1 MPPLYPATAA
11 MILVLAS
18 LPVPSPRRH
27 GPVPN
32 NPLLMSD
39 RVTRNVATLVHV
51 QYTCIWLLLNLNK
64 LHGVSRVPGVRR
76 RCTGRRP
83 GPGRKTARAPNPC
96 VYLYVVKGRSSRAGR
111 RHRTF
116 AFCPFLQAGE
126 LKLLAHGV
134 YEGVSV
140 CVPVLSRSCA
150 PRRRH
155 TASRRHPTN
164 CPCTQASM
172 PRLVVSLS
180 VTCSFSI
187 RLPFGVPS
195 HLGSAK
201 KILVTNTN
209 L

>member
-11 MILVLAS
+11 MILALAS

-27 GPVPN
+27 GPVPS

-96 VYLYVVKGRSSRAGR
+96 LYLYVVKGRSSRAGR
-111 RHRTF
+111 CHRTF
-116 AFCPFLQAGE
+116 TFSTCRAAGE
-126 LKLLAHGV
+126 LKIVEHGV
-134 YEGVSV
+134 YGGVRCACRCSRGRVLREGGTR
-140 CVPVLSRSCA
+140 LLDGIQLTA
-150 PRRRH
+150 PAHKRQCL
-155 TASRRHPTN
+155 A
-164 CPCTQASM
+164 
-172 PRLVVSLS
+172 
-180 VTCSFSI
+180 
-187 RLPFGVPS
+187 
-195 HLGSAK
+195 
-201 KILVTNTN
+201 
-209 L
+209 